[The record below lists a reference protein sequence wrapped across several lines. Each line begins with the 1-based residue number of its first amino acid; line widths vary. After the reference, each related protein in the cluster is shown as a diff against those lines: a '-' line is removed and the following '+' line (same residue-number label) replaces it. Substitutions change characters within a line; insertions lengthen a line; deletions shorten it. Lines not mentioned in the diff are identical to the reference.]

1 MNERDIFE
9 EPDFGIGE
17 LCAAD
22 VRQGPYGNC
31 WFIASISTL
40 SQREDLLRK
49 LCVAKNEEVD
59 VYGFVF
65 YRGI

>member
-1 MNERDIFE
+1 MNEQDIFE
-9 EPDFGIGE
+9 EPDFGTGE

-22 VRQGPYGNC
+22 VRQGPYGNY
-31 WFIASISTL
+31 WFIAFISTL